1 MRIPFG
7 ERPAGG
13 NDKTDLGGGSFER
26 FGGPSLQRAPHRRL
40 VVTTA
45 EKLKQSVAMMRQI
58 RMQPRPAAVAA
69 AVQPS
74 DLVVVIIR
82 VLAVDAQVTL
92 ATEFDRR
99 VAHFD
104 RHALA
109 PPPRSRQSSAAA
121 RAAAPIVAWAAVPT
135 ANDDGSTG
143 SLPVKATS
151 SKAASS
157 SPASLHNSISTSA
170 GSRAAIALPHDRAAA
185 LSTHLDR
192 NDVRHRRRRVRN
204 VRPVAKHEL

>member
-1 MRIPFG
+1 MWVPFG

-13 NDKTDLGGGSFER
+13 DDKTDLGGGSFER
-26 FGGPSLQRAPHRRL
+26 FGGPSLKRALHRRL

-45 EKLKQSVAMMRQI
+45 KKLKQSVAMMRQI

-82 VLAVDAQVTL
+82 VLAVAAQVPP

-99 VAHFD
+99 IAHFN

-109 PPPRSRQSSAAA
+109 PPTAQPPEFGCGKSRGA
-121 RAAAPIVAWAAVPT
+121 
-135 ANDDGSTG
+135 
-143 SLPVKATS
+143 
-151 SKAASS
+151 
-157 SPASLHNSISTSA
+157 
-170 GSRAAIALPHDRAAA
+170 DRG
-185 LSTHLDR
+185 LGCRPDR
-192 NDVRHRRRRVRN
+192 KRRRQTG
-204 VRPVAKHEL
+204 RPATKG